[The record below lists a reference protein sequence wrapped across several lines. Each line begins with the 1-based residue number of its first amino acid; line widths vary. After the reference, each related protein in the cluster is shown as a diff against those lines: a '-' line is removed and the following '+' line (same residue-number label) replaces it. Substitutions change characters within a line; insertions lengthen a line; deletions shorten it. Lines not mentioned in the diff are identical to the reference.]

1 MKEKKLFLLLIK
13 VLREKGIEIYDNYN
27 FAEIKLKREEFTE
40 NIKQELQ
47 DLVIEAFKFVKYFII
62 LRMIK
67 CGEKKEQ

>member
-27 FAEIKLKREEFTE
+27 FAGIKLKREEFTE

-47 DLVIEAFKFVKYFII
+47 DLVIF
-62 LRMIK
+62 
-67 CGEKKEQ
+67 